1 MVQFIH
7 QNDKIVTHTKTSKS
21 VAKKINF
28 NPFLPDFYLNPYLT
42 YRQLQIED
50 PVHLSSIGV
59 WIITNYADVSKALR
73 DPRLSSKPSEISS
86 YSQRQQGNSL
96 VTNFISDIL
105 FFRDPPDH
113 TRLRRL
119 IGKVFN
125 TRLVEE
131 MRPRIQEIVNELIK
145 QIEEKGDLDIIA
157 DFAKP
162 LPVTVISQILGIP
175 VEDRYQ
181 LKQWSHWLGYIFDPM
196 KASDISSQLTQ
207 SIVEFREYLTE
218 LIAKRRQKPENDLI
232 TALIQARDEQDKL
245 SEEELLVTCMLLFA
259 SGEETTV
266 NLIGN
271 GVLSLLRHPDQLEKL
286 RQKPSLIQSAVEE
299 LLRYESPLQ
308 ISGRTAIENIEIG
321 GKLIKKGPPVFLIL
335 GAANRDPAQY
345 HNPDQLDITRPN
357 NNHFAFGDGIHYS
370 MGAALA
376 RTQGQIAINTLVQ
389 KLPNLK
395 LQTNKLEWREN
406 IFLRGLKKLPINFD
420 NKGCI

>member
-1 MVQFIH
+1 MTQLLH
-7 QNDKIVTHTKTSKS
+7 QNGKTATPSKNHNSGATKIR
-21 VAKKINF
+21 F
-28 NPFLPDFYLNPYLT
+28 NPFLPDFYINPYPT
-42 YRQLQIED
+42 YRQLQTED
-50 PVHLSSIGV
+50 PVHLSAIGA
-59 WIITNYADVSKALR
+59 WIITSYTDVAKALR

-86 YSQRQQGNSL
+86 YSQRQQGSSL
-96 VTNFISDIL
+96 VGSFISDIL

-125 TRLVEE
+125 TRVVEE

-181 LKQWSHWLGYIFDPM
+181 LKQWSYWLGYIFDPM
-196 KASDISSQLTQ
+196 KASDVSQQLTQ
-207 SIVEFREYLTE
+207 SIVEFREYLTG

-286 RQKPSLIQSAVEE
+286 RQNPSLIQSAVEE

-345 HNPDQLDITRPN
+345 HSPDQLDITRTN
-357 NNHFAFGDGIHYS
+357 NNHFAFGDGIHYC

-406 IFLRGLKKLPINFD
+406 VFLRGLKKLPVSFGN
-420 NKGCI
+420 